1 MDKYVINGGK
11 KLFGEVNISGAKNA
25 AVAIIPAVV
34 LCDVPCKLRNLP
46 NIRDV
51 SVILSILENMG
62 AKVDRDPTDPS
73 VVTIDPRGITSY
85 KVSCDDLVAK
95 MRASYYLLGALLG
108 KFGKADVP
116 PPGGCKF
123 CKRPIDLHIRAFEA
137 LGAEYKDIDD
147 HIVLESNG
155 LHGTEINFDPVSVGA
170 TINAILAAVKAEG
183 KTIITSA
190 AKEPHIVDLANFL
203 NYMGAN
209 IKKAGTD
216 EIKITGVKELRGP
229 SDDSGEEISY
239 TIIPDQIE
247 AGTYMAAVAAAGGEI
262 TINNVTAQHLRS
274 IMKVITETGAKVT
287 VISDPNREYETVTV
301 ARRGDLRGCKNQVI
315 TSPHPGFPTDMQ
327 PPITAL
333 LAAANSTSTVVE
345 AVWANRFSY
354 VPELRKLGAE
364 IDENKS
370 SLAIHP
376 VAGGLK
382 GGTRKK
388 PVSVRAL
395 DLRAG
400 AAMVIAGLAAEG
412 ITEVEDAKYVKR
424 GYEDIVGK
432 LTALGADIRMV
443 TYKEITDDSDE

>member
-34 LCDVPCKLRNLP
+34 LCDVPCTLRNLP

-51 SVILSILENMG
+51 SVILSILESMG
-62 AKVDRDPTDPS
+62 AVVTRYDDPS

-85 KVSCDDLVAK
+85 KVNNDELVAK

-123 CKRPIDLHIRAFEA
+123 CKRPIDLHIKAFEA

-147 HIVLESNG
+147 RIVLESNG

-216 EIKITGVKELRGP
+216 EIKIAGVKELKGP
-229 SDDSGEEISY
+229 AEDSGEEISY

-247 AGTYMAAVAAAGGEI
+247 AGTYMAAVAATGGEI
-262 TINNVTAQHLRS
+262 TINNVTSQHLRS

-287 VISDPNREYETVTV
+287 VISDPNKPYETVTV
-301 ARRGDLRGCKNQVI
+301 ASRGDL
-315 TSPHPGFPTDMQ
+315 
-327 PPITAL
+327 
-333 LAAANSTSTVVE
+333 
-345 AVWANRFSY
+345 
-354 VPELRKLGAE
+354 
-364 IDENKS
+364 
-370 SLAIHP
+370 
-376 VAGGLK
+376 
-382 GGTRKK
+382 
-388 PVSVRAL
+388 
-395 DLRAG
+395 
-400 AAMVIAGLAAEG
+400 
-412 ITEVEDAKYVKR
+412 
-424 GYEDIVGK
+424 
-432 LTALGADIRMV
+432 
-443 TYKEITDDSDE
+443 

>member
-34 LCDVPCKLRNLP
+34 LCDVPCTLRNLP

-51 SVILSILENMG
+51 SVILSILESMG
-62 AKVDRDPTDPS
+62 AVVTRYDDPS

-85 KVSCDDLVAK
+85 KVNNDELVAK

-123 CKRPIDLHIRAFEA
+123 CKRPIDLHIKAFEA

-147 HIVLESNG
+147 RIVLESNG

-229 SDDSGEEISY
+229 ADDSGEEVSY

-247 AGTYMAAVAAAGGEI
+247 AGTYMAAVAATGGEI
-262 TINNVTAQHLRS
+262 TINNVTSQHLRS

-287 VISDPNREYETVTV
+287 VISDPNKPYETVTV

-333 LAAANSTSTVVE
+333 LAAANSPSTVVE

-370 SLAIHP
+370 SLTIHP
-376 VAGGLK
+376 VPGGLK

-400 AAMVIAGLAAEG
+400 AAMVVAGLAAEG
-412 ITEVEDAKYVKR
+412 VTEVEDAKYVKR

-432 LTALGADIRMV
+432 LAALGADIRMV
-443 TYKEITDDSDE
+443 TYKEISDDQDE